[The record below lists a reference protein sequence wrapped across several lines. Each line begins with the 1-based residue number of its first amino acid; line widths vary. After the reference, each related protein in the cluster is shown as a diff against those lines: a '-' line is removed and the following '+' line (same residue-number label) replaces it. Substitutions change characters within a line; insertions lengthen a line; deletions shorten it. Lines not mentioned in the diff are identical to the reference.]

1 MTMRPNVGALLVLL
15 ALCSAT
21 MRAQGTGAAVPVPQ
35 SEETDNNTWSFAL
48 AGYGYIIPD
57 EQGYFSPT
65 FRADRNWVHLEARY
79 NYEDRKTGSMWLG
92 YNLSFGEKL
101 VFEATPMV
109 GGIFGNT
116 TGVAPGYLFTLSYK
130 KISLYSEGE
139 FVFDTK
145 NSDSNFFYNWNEFAY
160 SPTDWV
166 RFGLASQ
173 RTRAYQTPLDV
184 QRGFFA
190 GFTYKRVDFTTYIF
204 NVGWTD
210 PTVVLAMGF
219 KF

>member
-1 MTMRPNVGALLVLL
+1 MMIRSSLVPLVFLVLL
-15 ALCSAT
+15 VT
-21 MRAQGTGAAVPVPQ
+21 RMYAQGTGTVVPPQ
-35 SEETDNNTWSFAL
+35 QSDEADSDAWSFAV

-57 EQGYFSPT
+57 DQSYFSPT

-79 NYEDRKTGSMWLG
+79 NYEDRQTGSLWVG
-92 YNLSFGEKL
+92 YNLSLGEKL
-101 VFEATPMV
+101 VLEATPMV

-145 NSDSNFFYNWNEFAY
+145 NSGGNFFYNWNELTY
-160 SPTDWV
+160 SPTEWFRV
-166 RFGLASQ
+166 GLASQ
-173 RTRAYQTPLDV
+173 KTRASQTPLDV

-190 GFTYKRVDFTTYIF
+190 GFSYKKVDFTTYVF
-204 NVGWTD
+204 NAGWTD

>member
-1 MTMRPNVGALLVLL
+1 MTIKPNLTLLAFLVLF
-15 ALCSAT
+15 AAQMC
-21 MRAQGTGAAVPVPQ
+21 AQGTGTVVPPQ
-35 SEETDNNTWSFAL
+35 QAGEADSNRWSFAA

-57 EQGYFSPT
+57 DQSYFSPT
-65 FRADRNWVHLEARY
+65 FRADRKWVHLEARY
-79 NYEDRKTGSMWLG
+79 NYEDRKTGSLWLG
-92 YNLSFGEKL
+92 YNVSFGQKL
-101 VFEATPMV
+101 VLEATPMV

-116 TGVAPGYLFTLSYK
+116 TGVAPGYLFTVSYK
-130 KISLYSEGE
+130 KVSLYSEGE

-145 NSDSNFFYNWNEFAY
+145 NSGGNFFYNWNELTY
-160 SPTDWV
+160 SPTDWLRV
-166 RFGLASQ
+166 GLASQ

-190 GFTYKRVDFTTYIF
+190 GFSYKKMDFTTYVF
-204 NVGWTD
+204 NAGWAD

>member
-1 MTMRPNVGALLVLL
+1 MTTRSKLALLAFL
-15 ALCSAT
+15 AFLSAP
-21 MRAQGTGAAVPVPQ
+21 MCAQGTGPAVPPQ
-35 SEETDNNTWSFAL
+35 QDEQADSDTWEFAF
-48 AGYGYIIPD
+48 AGYGYIVPD
-57 EQGYFSPT
+57 DHSYFSPT
-65 FRADRNWVHLEARY
+65 FRADKKWAHVEARY
-79 NYEDRKTGSMWLG
+79 NYEDRQTGSLWLG
-92 YNLSFGEKL
+92 YNLSFGERL

-145 NSDSNFFYNWNEFAY
+145 NSASNFFYTWNELAY
-160 SPTDWV
+160 SPTDWL

-190 GFTYKRVDFTTYIF
+190 GFTYKKLDFTTYVF

>member
-1 MTMRPNVGALLVLL
+1 MTIHRNAVMLGFLLLL
-15 ALCSAT
+15 AAQSH
-21 MRAQGTGAAVPVPQ
+21 AQGTGTVVPPEQNDEVD
-35 SEETDNNTWSFAL
+35 SNTWSFAV

-57 EQGYFSPT
+57 DQAYFSPT
-65 FRADRNWVHLEARY
+65 FRADRGWTHLEARY
-79 NYEDRKTGSMWLG
+79 NYEDRQTGSLWLG

-101 VFEATPMV
+101 VLEATPMV

-139 FVFDTK
+139 FVFDTR
-145 NSDSNFFYNWNEFAY
+145 NSAGNFFYNWNELTY
-160 SPTDWV
+160 SPADWF
-166 RFGLASQ
+166 RAGLASQ
-173 RTRAYQTPLDV
+173 RTRAYQTPVDV

-190 GFTYKRVDFTTYIF
+190 GFSYKKVDFTTYVF
-204 NVGWTD
+204 NLGWTD

>member
-1 MTMRPNVGALLVLL
+1 MTIKSKLTLLAPLVLL
-15 ALCSAT
+15 AAQMC
-21 MRAQGTGAAVPVPQ
+21 AQGTGTVLPPQ
-35 SEETDNNTWSFAL
+35 PNEEADSNTWSFAA
-48 AGYGYIIPD
+48 AGYGYIVPD
-57 EQGYFSPT
+57 DQSYFSPT
-65 FRADRNWVHLEARY
+65 FRADRGWTHLEARY
-79 NYEDRKTGSMWLG
+79 NYEARQTGSVWLG

-101 VFEATPMV
+101 ALELTPMV

-145 NSDSNFFYNWNEFAY
+145 NSAGNFFYSWNELTY
-160 SPTDWV
+160 SPAEWF
-166 RFGLASQ
+166 RAGLASQ

-190 GFTYKRVDFTTYIF
+190 GFSYRKLDFTTYVF

>member
-1 MTMRPNVGALLVLL
+1 MTIRSSLLLL
-15 ALCSAT
+15 TFFALCSAT
-21 MRAQGTGAAVPVPQ
+21 MRAQGTGTVVPAQPTAQ
-35 SEETDNNTWSFAL
+35 ADTNTWSFAA

-57 EQGYFSPT
+57 NQSYFSPT
-65 FRADRNWVHLEARY
+65 FRADHNRLHLEARY
-79 NYEDRKTGSMWLG
+79 NYEDRKTGSLWLG
-92 YNLSFGEKL
+92 YNVSFGEKVVL
-101 VFEATPMV
+101 DATPMV

-116 TGVAPGYLFTLSYK
+116 TGVAPGYLLTLSYK

-145 NSDSNFFYNWNEFAY
+145 NAGGNFFYSWNELTY
-160 SPTDWV
+160 SPTDWF
-166 RFGLASQ
+166 RAGLASQ

-184 QRGFFA
+184 QRGVFA
-190 GFTYKRVDFTTYIF
+190 GISHKKMDLSTYVF

-210 PTVVLAMGF
+210 PTIVLAVGF

>member
-1 MTMRPNVGALLVLL
+1 MTSKFHL
-15 ALCSAT
+15 ALFVLFSLWAIPVG
-21 MRAQGTGAAVPVPQ
+21 AQGTGAAVPAEQTAEPD
-35 SEETDNNTWSFAL
+35 SNTWSFAA
-48 AGYGYIIPD
+48 AGYGYIVPD
-57 EQGYFSPT
+57 DESYFSPT
-65 FRADRNWVHLEARY
+65 FRADRDWLHLEARY
-79 NYEDRKTGSMWLG
+79 NYEDRQTGSTWVG
-92 YNLSFGEKL
+92 YNVSFGEKL
-101 VFEATPMV
+101 VLDVTPMV

-145 NSDSNFFYNWNEFAY
+145 NSGSNFFYSWNELAY
-160 SPTDWV
+160 SPTDWL

-190 GFTYKRVDFTTYIF
+190 GFTYRKLDFTTYVF

>member
-1 MTMRPNVGALLVLL
+1 MNIRSKVTLLAFLVLL
-15 ALCSAT
+15 AAPMC
-21 MRAQGTGAAVPVPQ
+21 AQGTGTVVSPQ
-35 SEETDNNTWSFAL
+35 QTEEADSDTWSFAV
-48 AGYGYIIPD
+48 AGYGYLVPD
-57 EQGYFSPT
+57 DQSYFSPT
-65 FRADRNWVHLEARY
+65 FRADRKWAHLEARY
-79 NYEDRKTGSMWLG
+79 NYEDQKTGSLWLG
-92 YNLSFGEKL
+92 YNASFGEKL
-101 VFEATPMV
+101 VLDVTPMV

-130 KISLYSEGE
+130 KLSLYSEGE

-145 NSDSNFFYNWNEFAY
+145 YSGGNFFYNWNELTY
-160 SPTDWV
+160 SPTDWL

-173 RTRAYQTPLDV
+173 RTRAYQTPLDI

-190 GFTYKRVDFTTYIF
+190 GFSYRKVDFSTYVF
-204 NVGWTD
+204 NAGWTD

>member
-1 MTMRPNVGALLVLL
+1 MTSKFHL
-15 ALCSAT
+15 ALFVLFALWAIPVG
-21 MRAQGTGAAVPVPQ
+21 AQGTGAAVPAEQ
-35 SEETDNNTWSFAL
+35 TAEADSNTWSFAA
-48 AGYGYIIPD
+48 AGYGYIVPD
-57 EQGYFSPT
+57 DESYFSPT
-65 FRADRNWVHLEARY
+65 FRADRDWLHLEARY
-79 NYEDRKTGSMWLG
+79 NYEDRQTGSIWVG
-92 YNLSFGEKL
+92 YNVSFGEKL
-101 VFEATPMV
+101 VLDVTPMV

-145 NSDSNFFYNWNEFAY
+145 NSGGNFFYNWNELAY
-160 SPTDWV
+160 APTDWL

-190 GFTYKRVDFTTYIF
+190 GVSYKRVDFTTYVF
-204 NVGWTD
+204 NAGWTD

-219 KF
+219 QF

>member
-1 MTMRPNVGALLVLL
+1 MTIIRNLALPGLLLLL
-15 ALCSAT
+15 AAQMC
-21 MRAQGTGAAVPVPQ
+21 AQGTGTVVPPEPSPEPTQ
-35 SEETDNNTWSFAL
+35 DTWSFAV
-48 AGYGYIIPD
+48 AGYGYIVPD
-57 EQGYFSPT
+57 DQSYFSPT
-65 FRADRNWVHLEARY
+65 FRADRGWTHLEARY
-79 NYEDRKTGSMWLG
+79 NYEDRQTGSVWLG

-101 VFEATPMV
+101 VLEATPMV

-139 FVFDTK
+139 YVFDTK
-145 NSDSNFFYNWNEFAY
+145 NSAGNFFYSWNELTY
-160 SPTDWV
+160 SPTDWF
-166 RFGLASQ
+166 RAGLASQ

-190 GFTYKRVDFTTYIF
+190 GFSYRKVDFTTYVF

>member
-1 MTMRPNVGALLVLL
+1 
-15 ALCSAT
+15 
-21 MRAQGTGAAVPVPQ
+21 MRAQGTGPVVPGQPTEQ
-35 SEETDNNTWSFAL
+35 ADNKTWSFAA
-48 AGYGYIIPD
+48 AGYGYIVPD
-57 EQGYFSPT
+57 DQSYFSPT
-65 FRADRNWVHLEARY
+65 FRADRGWAHLEARY
-79 NYEDRKTGSMWLG
+79 NYEDRKTGSLWLG
-92 YNLSFGEKL
+92 YNISIGEKL
-101 VFEATPMV
+101 VLDATPMV

-130 KISLYSEGE
+130 KISLYTEGE

-145 NSDSNFFYNWNEFAY
+145 NAGGNFFYNWNELAY

-190 GFTYKRVDFTTYIF
+190 GFSYKRVDFTTYVF
-204 NVGWTD
+204 NAGWTD

>member
-1 MTMRPNVGALLVLL
+1 MNSRPNVATLLVLFTL
-15 ALCSAT
+15 WSAT
-21 MRAQGTGAAVPVPQ
+21 MRAQGTGGVVPVQ
-35 SEETDNNTWSFAL
+35 QAEKTDSNTWSFA
-48 AGYGYIIPD
+48 AAAYGYIIPSD
-57 EQGYFSPT
+57 QSYFSPT
-65 FRADRNWVHLEARY
+65 FRADRDWVHLEARY
-79 NYEDRKTGSMWLG
+79 NYEDRKTGSLWLG
-92 YNLSFGEKL
+92 YNVSFGEKL
-101 VFEATPMV
+101 VLDATPMV

-145 NSDSNFFYNWNEFAY
+145 NSGGNFFYNWNELAY

-166 RFGLASQ
+166 RFGVASQ

-184 QRGFFA
+184 QRGLFA
-190 GFTYKRVDFTTYIF
+190 GFSCKRVDFTTYIF
-204 NVGWTD
+204 NAGWTD

>member
-1 MTMRPNVGALLVLL
+1 MRTHSNL
-15 ALCSAT
+15 ALVVFVGLMAGT
-21 MRAQGTGAAVPVPQ
+21 TLAQGTGGAVAPDQ
-35 SEETDNNTWSFAL
+35 AETVDKSTWSFAV

-57 EQGYFSPT
+57 DQSYFSPT
-65 FRADRNWVHLEARY
+65 FRADRDWVHLEARY
-79 NYEDRKTGSMWLG
+79 NYEDRKTGSLWFG

-101 VFEATPMV
+101 VLDVTPMV
-109 GGIFGNT
+109 GGVFGNT

-139 FVFDTK
+139 FVIDMK
-145 NSDSNFFYNWNEFAY
+145 NSGSNFFYNCNELTY
-160 SPTDWV
+160 SPTDWL
-166 RFGLASQ
+166 RAGLASQ

-190 GFTYKRVDFTTYIF
+190 GVTYKKVDFTTYVF

-210 PTVVLAMGF
+210 PTVVLALGY

>member
-1 MTMRPNVGALLVLL
+1 
-15 ALCSAT
+15 
-21 MRAQGTGAAVPVPQ
+21 MRAQGTGAAVPVQ
-35 SEETDNNTWSFAL
+35 QAEETDSNTWSFVA

-57 EQGYFSPT
+57 DQSYFSPT
-65 FRADRNWVHLEARY
+65 FRADRGWVHLEARY
-79 NYEDRKTGSMWLG
+79 NYEDRKTGSLWLG
-92 YNLSFGEKL
+92 YNVSFGEKL
-101 VFEATPMV
+101 VLDATPMV

-145 NSDSNFFYNWNEFAY
+145 NSGGNFFYNWNELAY
-160 SPTDWV
+160 SPTDWI

-204 NVGWTD
+204 NAGWTD

>member
-1 MTMRPNVGALLVLL
+1 MTILRNLALPGLLLLL
-15 ALCSAT
+15 AAQMC
-21 MRAQGTGAAVPVPQ
+21 AQGTGTVVPPEPAAEPAQ
-35 SEETDNNTWSFAL
+35 DTWSFAV
-48 AGYGYIIPD
+48 AGYGYIVPD
-57 EQGYFSPT
+57 DQSYFSPT
-65 FRADRNWVHLEARY
+65 FRADRGWTHLEARY
-79 NYEDRKTGSMWLG
+79 NYEDRQTGSIWLG

-101 VFEATPMV
+101 VLEATPMV

-139 FVFDTK
+139 YVFDTK
-145 NSDSNFFYNWNEFAY
+145 NSAGNFFYSWNELTY
-160 SPTDWV
+160 SPTDWF
-166 RFGLASQ
+166 RAGLVSQ

-190 GFTYKRVDFTTYIF
+190 GVSYRRVDFTTYVF

>member
-1 MTMRPNVGALLVLL
+1 MTIRSSLAALAFL
-15 ALCSAT
+15 ALWPAT
-21 MRAQGTGAAVPVPQ
+21 MRAQGTGTVVPLQQTEQV
-35 SEETDNNTWSFAL
+35 DRNTWSFTA

-57 EQGYFSPT
+57 DQSYFSPT

-79 NYEDRKTGSMWLG
+79 NYEDRKTGSLWLG
-92 YNLSFGEKL
+92 YNVSFGEKVVL
-101 VFEATPMV
+101 DATPMV

-130 KISLYSEGE
+130 KVSLYSEGE

-145 NSDSNFFYNWNEFAY
+145 NSGGNFFYNWNELTY
-160 SPTDWV
+160 SPSDWV

-184 QRGFFA
+184 QRGLFA
-190 GFTYKRVDFTTYIF
+190 GFSYKGLDFTTYVF
-204 NVGWTD
+204 NAGWTD
-210 PTVVLAMGF
+210 PTVVLAIGF

>member
-1 MTMRPNVGALLVLL
+1 MTTKTILALLAVLVLL
-15 ALCSAT
+15 T
-21 MRAQGTGAAVPVPQ
+21 VRVRAQGTGPAVPPQ
-35 SEETDNNTWSFAL
+35 PHEEADSDTWSFAF
-48 AGYGYIIPD
+48 AGYGYIVPD
-57 EQGYFSPT
+57 DRSYFSPT
-65 FRADRNWVHLEARY
+65 FRADRKWAHVEARY
-79 NYEDRKTGSMWLG
+79 DYEDRQTGSLWLG
-92 YNLSFGEKL
+92 YNLTFGEKL
-101 VFEATPMV
+101 VLDVTPMV
-109 GGIFGNT
+109 GGVFGNT

-145 NSDSNFFYNWNEFAY
+145 NSDSNFFYTWNELTY
-160 SPTDWV
+160 SPTDWL
-166 RFGLASQ
+166 RAGLVSQ

-190 GFTYKRVDFTTYIF
+190 GFSYKKVDFTTYVF
-204 NVGWTD
+204 NLGWTD

>member
-1 MTMRPNVGALLVLL
+1 MRILRNL
-15 ALCSAT
+15 ALPGLLLFLAAQVC
-21 MRAQGTGAAVPVPQ
+21 AQGTGTVVPPEPPAEADHD
-35 SEETDNNTWSFAL
+35 SWSFAV
-48 AGYGYIIPD
+48 AGYGYIVPD
-57 EQGYFSPT
+57 DQSYFSPT
-65 FRADRNWVHLEARY
+65 FRADRGWTHLEARY
-79 NYEDRKTGSMWLG
+79 NYEDRQTGSLWLG
-92 YNLSFGEKL
+92 YNLSLGEKL
-101 VFEATPMV
+101 VLEATPMV

-130 KISLYSEGE
+130 KISLYSDGE
-139 FVFDTK
+139 YVFDTK
-145 NSDSNFFYNWNEFAY
+145 NSAGNFFYSWNELTY
-160 SPTDWV
+160 SPTEWF
-166 RFGLASQ
+166 RAGLASQ

-190 GFTYKRVDFTTYIF
+190 GFSYRRVDFTTYVF

>member
-1 MTMRPNVGALLVLL
+1 MTIKSNLVLL
-15 ALCSAT
+15 AFLVVSAAQ
-21 MRAQGTGAAVPVPQ
+21 MCAQGTGAVLPQ
-35 SEETDNNTWSFAL
+35 GHNEESNDNAWSFAA
-48 AGYGYIIPD
+48 AGYGYIIPHD
-57 EQGYFSPT
+57 QSYFSPT
-65 FRADRNWVHLEARY
+65 FRADRKSVHVEARY
-79 NYEDRKTGSMWLG
+79 NYEDRKTGSLWLG
-92 YNLSFGEKL
+92 YNVSFGEKL
-101 VFEATPMV
+101 VLEATPMV

-116 TGVAPGYLFTLSYK
+116 TGVAPGYLFTLSHK

-145 NSDSNFFYNWNEFAY
+145 NSGGNFFYCWNEMAY
-160 SPTDWV
+160 SPTDWL
-166 RFGLASQ
+166 RAGLASQ

-190 GFTYKRVDFTTYIF
+190 GVSHKRMDFTTYVF

-210 PTVVLAMGF
+210 PTIVLAVGF

>member
-1 MTMRPNVGALLVLL
+1 MTTKSSL
-15 ALCSAT
+15 AVVAFLAVSAAQMCS
-21 MRAQGTGAAVPVPQ
+21 QGTGTIVPPQ
-35 SEETDNNTWSFAL
+35 LDEESNRNTWSFAVAL
-48 AGYGYIIPD
+48 YGYVIPD
-57 EQGYFSPT
+57 DQSYFSAT
-65 FRADRNWVHLEARY
+65 FRADRNRAHLEARY
-79 NYEDRKTGSMWLG
+79 NYEDRKTGSVWLG

-101 VFEATPMV
+101 VLDATPMV

-145 NSDSNFFYNWNEFAY
+145 NSDSNFFYSWNELTY
-160 SPTDWV
+160 SPTDWL
-166 RFGLASQ
+166 RAGLASQ
-173 RTRAYQTPLDV
+173 KTREYQTPLDV

-190 GFTYKRVDFTTYIF
+190 GFSYRRLDFTTYVF

-210 PTVVLAMGF
+210 PTIVLAMGF
-219 KF
+219 RF

>member
-1 MTMRPNVGALLVLL
+1 MIGSSLVPLVFLVLL
-15 ALCSAT
+15 VT
-21 MRAQGTGAAVPVPQ
+21 RMYAQGTGTVVPPQ
-35 SEETDNNTWSFAL
+35 QSDEADSDAWSFAV

-57 EQGYFSPT
+57 DQSYFSPT
-65 FRADRNWVHLEARY
+65 FRVDRNWVHLEARY
-79 NYEDRKTGSMWLG
+79 NYEDRKTGSLWVG
-92 YNLSFGEKL
+92 YNLSLGEKL
-101 VFEATPMV
+101 VLEATPMV

-145 NSDSNFFYNWNEFAY
+145 NSGGNYFYNWNELTY
-160 SPTDWV
+160 SPTEWFRV
-166 RFGLASQ
+166 GLASQ
-173 RTRAYQTPLDV
+173 KTRAYQTPLDV
-184 QRGFFA
+184 ERGFFA
-190 GFTYKRVDFTTYIF
+190 GFSYKEIDFTTYVF
-204 NVGWTD
+204 NAGWTD